1 LSRFNADMT
10 SHILDRPV
18 WATLNGRQADLA
30 VRHGPAIRIRPDFG
44 LFAAMTDDGPESLA
58 ALGDLVRQMGPVGL
72 VEPVAPPP
80 VPGTEVVSSAVC
92 LQMVAETVAPAWDVS
107 FDMLALGDVD
117 AAEML
122 ALATLTK
129 PGPFFS
135 RTHQLGAF
143 IGVRVDGQL
152 VAMAGERM
160 RPDGYTEASGV
171 CVHPDHRGKGYAARL
186 LREVTARILARG
198 DQAFL
203 HSYADNATAIGL
215 YESLGYRGRS
225 EVVFTVVRPAE

>member
-1 LSRFNADMT
+1 MSA
-10 SHILDRPV
+10 HILDRPV
-18 WATLNGRQADLA
+18 FATLNGRQGHLA
-30 VRHGPAIRIRPDFG
+30 VRHGGAVRMHPDYG
-44 LFAAMTDDGPESLA
+44 LFAATVDQSPESLA
-58 ALGDLVRQMGPVGL
+58 ALGELVREQGTVGL
-72 VEPVAPPP
+72 VERTAPPP
-80 VPGTEVVSSAVC
+80 VPGTQVVSSALC
-92 LQMVAETVAPAWDVS
+92 LQMVAQTVAPAWDVA
-107 FDMLALGDVD
+107 FDMLPLDDTD

-129 PGPFFS
+129 PGPFFT
-135 RTHQLGAF
+135 RTHQLGSF

-186 LREVTARILARG
+186 LREVTAKILARG
-198 DQAFL
+198 EHVFL

-215 YESLGYRGRS
+215 YESLGYRGR
-225 EVVFTVVRPAE
+225 ETVAFTILKPAQ

>member
-1 LSRFNADMT
+1 MSA
-10 SHILDRPV
+10 HILDRPV

-30 VRHGPAIRIRPDFG
+30 VRHGPAIRMQPDYG
-44 LFAAMTDDGPESLA
+44 LFAAIPDNSSESLA
-58 ALGDLVRQMGPVGL
+58 AVGELVRGMGSVGF
-72 VEPVAPPP
+72 VELAAPPP
-80 VPGTEVVSSAVC
+80 IPGTEVVSSAVC
-92 LQMVAETVAPAWDVS
+92 LQMVAETVAPAWDVP
-107 FDMLALGDVD
+107 FDMLPLGDAD

-129 PGPFFS
+129 PGPFFA

-143 IGVRVDGQL
+143 VGVRVEERL

-171 CVHPDHRGKGYAARL
+171 CVHPDHRGQGYAARL

-215 YESLGYRGRS
+215 YESLGYQGRR
-225 EVVFTVVRPAE
+225 EVVFTVVKAAE

>member
-1 LSRFNADMT
+1 MDTRMGHAL
-10 SHILDRPV
+10 IV
-18 WATLNGRQADLA
+18 
-30 VRHGPAIRIRPDFG
+30 
-44 LFAAMTDDGPESLA
+44 DDDA
-58 ALGDLVRQMGPVGL
+58 
-72 VEPVAPPP
+72 
-80 VPGTEVVSSAVC
+80 
-92 LQMVAETVAPAWDVS
+92 
-107 FDMLALGDVD
+107 D

-143 IGVRVDGQL
+143 IGVRREGEL
-152 VAMAGERM
+152 IAMAGQRM

-171 CVHPDHRGKGYAARL
+171 CVHPDHRGHGYAARL

-198 DQAFL
+198 EKAFL

-215 YESLGYRGRS
+215 YESLGYRGRA
-225 EVVFTVVRPAE
+225 EVVFTILEAAE

>member
-1 LSRFNADMT
+1 MSA
-10 SHILDRPV
+10 HVLDRPV
-18 WATLNGRQADLA
+18 WSALNGRQAHLVVRRGGA
-30 VRHGPAIRIRPDFG
+30 VRMHPDYG
-44 LFAAMTDDGPESLA
+44 LFAAAADQDRESLA
-58 ALGDLVRQMGPVGL
+58 ALGELVREQGTVGL
-72 VEPVAPPP
+72 VEPAAPPP
-80 VPGTEVVSSAVC
+80 VPGTQVVSSALC
-92 LQMVAETVAPAWDVS
+92 LQMEAEQVAPAWDVA
-107 FDMLALGDVD
+107 FDMLPLTDAD

-135 RTHQLGAF
+135 RTHQLGDF
-143 IGVRVDGQL
+143 IGVRVEGRL

-171 CVHPDHRGKGYAARL
+171 CVHPDHRGRGYAARL
-186 LREVTARILARG
+186 LREVTAKILARG
-198 DQAFL
+198 EKAFL

-225 EVVFTVVRPAE
+225 EIVFTILASAA

>member
-1 LSRFNADMT
+1 MSA
-10 SHILDRPV
+10 HILDRPV
-18 WATLNGRQADLA
+18 FATLNGRQGHLA
-30 VRHGPAIRIRPDFG
+30 VRRGGAVRMKPDYG
-44 LFAAMTDDGPESLA
+44 LFAATVDLSSESLA
-58 ALGDLVRQMGPVGL
+58 ALGELVRDKGTVGL
-72 VEPVAPPP
+72 VEVFTSPAPP
-80 VPGTEVVSSAVC
+80 GTQIVSNALC
-92 LQMVAETVAPAWDVS
+92 LQMVAETVAPAWDVA
-107 FDMLALGDVD
+107 FDMLDLGDAD
-117 AAEML
+117 GPEML

-135 RTHQLGAF
+135 RTHQLGSF
-143 IGVRVDGQL
+143 IGVRVDGAL

-198 DQAFL
+198 EKAFL

-215 YESLGYRGRS
+215 YESLGYRGRA
-225 EVVFTVVRPAE
+225 EVRFTILGAAG